1 MDLIHVALLISSNI
15 VTHLAELNLTNEA
28 IDVVVKLFLVLYVCD
43 KDVHCF
49 INIHEFAYTPGVF
62 ETLLFVPDSVQMEEV
77 ATLLDE
83 NITQPAEPVKNKGGQ
98 RSLVEKCPEIVDVT
112 SEFIKQHGFSAQ
124 CSRRTDTANFLG
136 VSASPIRDHL
146 YQLTP

>member
-1 MDLIHVALLISSNI
+1 MDLENSNNNLLPVDSADLIHVALLICSNI

-28 IDVVVKLFLVLYVCD
+28 IDVVVKLFSVLYVCN

-49 INIHEFAYTPGVF
+49 INIHEFIYTPGVF

-83 NITQPAEPVKNKGGQ
+83 NITQPAELVQKKGGQ
-98 RSLVEKCPEIVDVT
+98 QSLVEKFPEIVDVT
-112 SEFIKQHGFSAQ
+112 SEFIK
-124 CSRRTDTANFLG
+124 
-136 VSASPIRDHL
+136 
-146 YQLTP
+146 

>member
-1 MDLIHVALLISSNI
+1 MLMDLEISNNNLLPVDSADLIHVALLISSNI

-28 IDVVVKLFLVLYVCD
+28 IDVVVKLFPVLYVCN

-49 INIHEFAYTPGVF
+49 INIHEFVYTPGVF

-83 NITQPAEPVKNKGGQ
+83 NVTQPAEPVKRKGGQ
-98 RSLVEKCPEIVDVT
+98 RSLVEKSPEIVDVT

-124 CSRRTDTANFLG
+124 C
-136 VSASPIRDHL
+136 HC
-146 YQLTP
+146 